1 MAGEVHPVPS
11 RTRKLSPPAP
21 MVLRS
26 QSVGE
31 QDVADQRG
39 AFLCRRRP
47 GGRAGPPG
55 DIFLAS
61 LSPARRRLFVRR
73 PSPLCPGPGPGEVD
87 LGLGRG
93 RRPGTAPP
101 LGRLVLWGRGPGSP
115 RRRPPVAA
123 PPSSVRPPLGP
134 PRGGAGVVDVPV
146 PTSRDKPT
154 AAPLALNLI
163 SAPQISSR
171 ALLLFG
177 YLHYRSPTEFEHF

>member
-55 DIFLAS
+55 DVFLAS

-73 PSPLCPGPGPGEVD
+73 PSLCARAPGRARSTWGLAAGAVPGPRRPSGALSFGAV
-87 LGLGRG
+87 GRG
-93 RRPGTAPP
+93 RPVGGPLWLPPHPRCGRRWARPAAGRASWTSLCLRPGIS
-101 LGRLVLWGRGPGSP
+101 L
-115 RRRPPVAA
+115 RRRLWP
-123 PPSSVRPPLGP
+123 
-134 PRGGAGVVDVPV
+134 
-146 PTSRDKPT
+146 
-154 AAPLALNLI
+154 
-163 SAPQISSR
+163 
-171 ALLLFG
+171 
-177 YLHYRSPTEFEHF
+177 